1 MGAPGAVC
9 RGVRCQRRPAL
20 PHTTAAG
27 ATSARPTYRSPSRT
41 CCRGYLSPPDISM
54 DMTRLRQDMPGIQLT
69 PLVVMLKQLFPANG
83 RR

>member
-1 MGAPGAVC
+1 
-9 RGVRCQRRPAL
+9 
-20 PHTTAAG
+20 
-27 ATSARPTYRSPSRT
+27 
-41 CCRGYLSPPDISM
+41 M